1 MHQGKTIEYIDQ
13 GRIICSLCLQ
23 DKGSRLALLT
33 TQNRE
38 INLSLKR
45 VFLISTSTIDPIRPR
60 EGLIIRLRQIEEL
73 RKQLKNEVNVSDLW
87 ELVRDENE
95 SFDFKYLTHLCFG
108 EDITD
113 DHISGLVRALFED
126 NLYFKI
132 KDGRFIPCSEKK
144 IEQIILQR
152 EEERIKEEKIRI
164 GSSWLRDVLQNK
176 KVQDPEEKQQIVSA
190 LIDLVLYGKESL
202 DFNFSRELLT
212 RTGVTDTQE
221 TRKILVR
228 LGVWD
233 KDEPLELL
241 RLKIRTVF
249 SDRLIREAEVIKE
262 ETEFNTLGREDLRDL
277 ECFTIDGSHTKDFDD
292 ALSMDTQGEYTR
304 IGIHISD
311 VTEFVLPDSEL
322 DKEALL
328 RASSLYL
335 PQRQISMIPEK
346 LSHDA
351 TCLKQGVDRPAIS
364 LLANFDRQGNLYNY
378 RFVLSVINVKKQLTY
393 DGVNE
398 RINEDTFSQLYRL
411 CEGLRRKRIEQGAM
425 ILSLPDLFIEIDCGT
440 PVSLRLLSQETPSR
454 KMVAELMILYNW
466 LAARFCR
473 DNNIPTLYRTQKAP
487 SEVLTMGDKDYTHYV
502 FKQRRKIHRLVIDT
516 KPAPHSGVG
525 MDVYTAVSSPI
536 RRYLDLAVQRQIKGF
551 LSDGVPLYNREEL
564 DQIRMRVDPILK
576 DLNAVRQSRIRYWIL
591 KYLMGQLNRTFNAIV
606 IDVMKSRIRMV
617 LTDFMFVAEMKK
629 DAGHKLSAG
638 MYIFVKVRKS
648 DPWTDELQLKFE
660 GLSKK
665 DPEQY

>member
-1 MHQGKTIEYIDQ
+1 M
-13 GRIICSLCLQ
+13 
-23 DKGSRLALLT
+23 T

-176 KVQDPEEKQQIVSA
+176 KVQDPEEKQQFVSA

-277 ECFTIDGSHTKDFDD
+277 ECFTIDGAHTKDFDD

-378 RFVLSVINVKKQLTY
+378 RFVLSVINVKNQLTY

-398 RINEDTFSQLYRL
+398 RINEDTFRQLYRL

-487 SEVLTMGDKDYTHYV
+487 SEVLTMGDKDYTYYV

-516 KPAPHSGVG
+516 TPAPHSGVG

-576 DLNAVRQSRIRYWIL
+576 DMNAVRQSRVRYWIL

-638 MYIFVKVRKS
+638 MYISVKVRKS

-660 GLSKK
+660 GLSEK